1 MLSELQF
8 VGRSLNI
15 GGYDSQNDV
24 PPGSGIRTNFTGVI
38 QRVGL
43 RTISITSVLFFR
55 GFHI

>member
-1 MLSELQF
+1 M
-8 VGRSLNI
+8 GRSLNI